1 MTGLNFQTETIVNKA
16 DQILKGNRIIING
29 FEVLKD
35 NVVALENKAPVAA
48 VMGNVSVSIPAT
60 ADKYYRLDIKIG
72 VEGAEPFIYSN
83 AMAKKYIP
91 FSIEFKG
98 NTSAANVKKMINKHQ
113 LLMLGEA
120 VLEVGVGA
128 ESSKLVLNCVNE
140 NQRVLSAELFDITN
154 DEPVKYTSQP
164 TKVTGTSSF
173 GSYSY
178 LINNLRLPT
187 IENTRWLAPK
197 NETPEVG
204 ANYHQ
209 FIITYKAPASNG
221 GLHAVG
227 QRMESETTHV
237 VWVKES
243 LTAVISALTALGAES
258 TSEASVL
265 ND

>member
-16 DQILKGNRIIING
+16 DQILKDNRIIING

-48 VMGNVSVSIPAT
+48 VMGSVSVSIPAT

-98 NTSAANVKKMINKHQ
+98 NTSVANVKKMINKHQ

-120 VLEVGVGA
+120 VLEVGA
-128 ESSKLVLNCVNE
+128 DSSKLVLNCVNE

-164 TKVTGTSSF
+164 TKVAGTSSF

-243 LTAVISALTALGAES
+243 LSAVISALTALGAES